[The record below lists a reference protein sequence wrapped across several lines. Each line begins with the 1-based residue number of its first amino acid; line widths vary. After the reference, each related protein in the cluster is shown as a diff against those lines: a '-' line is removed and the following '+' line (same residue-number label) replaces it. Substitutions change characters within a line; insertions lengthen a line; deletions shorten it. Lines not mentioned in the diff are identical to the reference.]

1 MRLART
7 TMGDFVPGKFTL
19 PGYYGASGI
28 GLSGIGRFGDF
39 VPGKFAVPGYYGPSG
54 VGMSGLGCGGDAGC
68 GCGPC
73 RGGMGAVD
81 FSPTSTSIGDTLQTT
96 VGMTSPVHIPNWAL
110 YGVVAFGAYMI
121 FSKKGRR

>member
-1 MRLART
+1 MRMTRVS
-7 TMGDFVPGKFTL
+7 MGDFVAGRFSV
-19 PGYYGASGI
+19 PGYYGASG
-28 GLSGIGRFGDF
+28 LGRFGDF

-81 FSPTSTSIGDTLQTT
+81 FSPTSTSIVDSIQSA
-96 VGMTSPVHIPNWAL
+96 VGVTSSLHVPNWVL
-110 YGVVAFGAYMI
+110 YAAAAVGGWMMLQ
-121 FSKKGRR
+121 KKGRR